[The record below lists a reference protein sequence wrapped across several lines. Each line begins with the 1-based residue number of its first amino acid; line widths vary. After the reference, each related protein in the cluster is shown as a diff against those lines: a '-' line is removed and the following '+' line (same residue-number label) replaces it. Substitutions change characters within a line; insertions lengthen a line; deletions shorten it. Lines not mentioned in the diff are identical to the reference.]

1 MQIVNYNTRD
11 SDGDCLCIYMCVCFF
26 LFFLKP
32 FHSDVVLPHTQTH
45 KGTLLGSE
53 SSESKSSV
61 SEHLQSKHLC
71 VIVNILLTYFPFC
84 RIKIGSAF
92 CSLKRLNNLSFLFLT
107 IPLHNF
113 SSLFRLLTFF
123 FQFMSYLGNP
133 LSLCSLAFV

>member
-1 MQIVNYNTRD
+1 MEGSTHTGGLPVHCKLSTIIRVIAMGTA
-11 SDGDCLCIYMCVCFF
+11 CVYICVFVF
-26 LFFLKP
+26 VLVFFLKP

-84 RIKIGSAF
+84 RIKMDLHSAA
-92 CSLKRLNNLSFLFLT
+92 LK
-107 IPLHNF
+107 
-113 SSLFRLLTFF
+113 
-123 FQFMSYLGNP
+123 G
-133 LSLCSLAFV
+133 

>member
-1 MQIVNYNTRD
+1 MEGSTHTGGLPVHCKLSTIIRVIAMGTA
-11 SDGDCLCIYMCVCFF
+11 CVCVYIYVCLFF

-84 RIKIGSAF
+84 RIKTDLHSAA
-92 CSLKRLNNLSFLFLT
+92 LK
-107 IPLHNF
+107 
-113 SSLFRLLTFF
+113 
-123 FQFMSYLGNP
+123 G
-133 LSLCSLAFV
+133 

>member
-1 MQIVNYNTRD
+1 MEGSTHTGGLPVHCKLSTIIRVIAMGTA
-11 SDGDCLCIYMCVCFF
+11 CVYICVFVFF

-84 RIKIGSAF
+84 RIKMDLHSAA
-92 CSLKRLNNLSFLFLT
+92 LK
-107 IPLHNF
+107 
-113 SSLFRLLTFF
+113 
-123 FQFMSYLGNP
+123 G
-133 LSLCSLAFV
+133 